1 MNYRKVI
8 SSLEDLKHAANW
20 MKAHAIEFTEDKPK
34 ELVIAEYEQGRSQA
48 QNRYL
53 NGWVYPELVKVL
65 AEAGHVIACDD
76 GTEIP
81 YTRDILH
88 EHTFAR
94 RFRVQ
99 SSWTVSG
106 QKFYQFES
114 TAKMKKAR
122 FTEYIEQIEC
132 FSYQYWSVT
141 IPHPS
146 DGYWESIM
154 QEALN

>member
-1 MNYRKVI
+1 VSYRKI
-8 SSLEDLKHAANW
+8 ITNLEDLRHAANW
-20 MKAHAIEFTEDKPK
+20 LKAHAIIFTEDSPK
-34 ELVIAEYEQGRSQA
+34 ELSVVDYKQGRSRA

-53 NGWVYPELVKVL
+53 NGWIYPQLVQVL
-65 AEAGHVIACDD
+65 AEAGIVIACDD

-94 RFRVQ
+94 RFKVLR
-99 SSWTVSG
+99 SWQVKG
-106 QKFYQFES
+106 QRFYEFES

-122 FTEYIEQIEC
+122 FTAHIEEIENFC
-132 FSYQYWSVT
+132 VQYWGVT

-146 DGYWESIM
+146 DEYWRSIM
-154 QEALN
+154 QDALN